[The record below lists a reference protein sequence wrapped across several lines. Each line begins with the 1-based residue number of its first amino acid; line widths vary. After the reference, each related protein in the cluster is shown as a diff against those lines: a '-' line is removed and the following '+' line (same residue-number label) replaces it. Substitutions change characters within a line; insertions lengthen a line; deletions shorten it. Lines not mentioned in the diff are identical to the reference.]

1 MRRIRH
7 LTFLFVILLAAGCD
21 SMEGVDTLIIDD
33 LTVGEGDAIV
43 EAQTAVVHYEGW
55 LYDEDA
61 ADHKGAKF
69 DSSRDRNEPF
79 SFLLGAGQV
88 IRGWDEGIEGMKAGG
103 LRRLTIPPDMA
114 YGSQGRG
121 QIPGDAT
128 LVFDVELLEIR

>member
-1 MRRIRH
+1 
-7 LTFLFVILLAAGCD
+7 
-21 SMEGVDTLIIDD
+21 MEGVDTLIIDD